1 MVTGYDLSK
10 FPKKYKTALYI
21 FGVVVFCFTVFNFV
35 YVNDGPHLMP
45 DFFAVDNEQ
54 RVYLSYNSGVYVV
67 EDDRFYP
74 VLSETTQSPTVYIT
88 DQDMLYVANVGVYT
102 AIDLNT
108 SVPKDGNI
116 QSEIVSAD
124 AVRGMFDHH
133 EDSYHKT
140 DEQNGTHY
148 RYDRGLFRYE
158 IVQETN
164 QEDRILFQMPQS
176 ELILNA
182 FMSIG
187 FVLLLACAAVSVLL
201 VYRYAQTHP
210 EISTTISLFEKKSQ
224 EFHSNSD

>member
-1 MVTGYDLSK
+1 MAGGYDLSK
-10 FPKKYKTALYI
+10 FPKKYIISFLILVAFASCFAL
-21 FGVVVFCFTVFNFV
+21 FSFM
-35 YVNDGPHLMP
+35 YVNSGPHFIP

-54 RVYLSYNSGVYVV
+54 RVYLSFESGVYVV

-74 VLSETTQSPTVYIT
+74 VLSETTQSPTIYIT
-88 DQDMLYVANVGVYT
+88 DQDMLYVANVGEYT
-102 AIDLNT
+102 AIDLNS

-116 QSEIVSAD
+116 QSEIVSAE
-124 AVRGMFDHH
+124 AVQGLFHQSGIKSVEM
-133 EDSYHKT
+133 
-140 DEQNGTHY
+140 DEQNGIHY

-164 QEDRILFQMPQS
+164 QGDQILFQMPQS

-182 FMSIG
+182 LMSIG

-224 EFHSNSD
+224 DLHSNSD

>member
-1 MVTGYDLSK
+1 MASGYDMAKL
-10 FPKKYKTALYI
+10 PKKYKYPIYVLLACA
-21 FGVVVFCFTVFNFV
+21 FCYGLFSFL
-35 YVNDGPHLMP
+35 YVNAGPHLMP

-74 VLSETTQSPTVYIT
+74 VLSETTQSPSIYIT

-102 AIDLNT
+102 AIDLNS
-108 SVPKDGNI
+108 SVPKGGNI

-124 AVRGMFDHH
+124 DVRGMFVHD

-140 DEQNGTHY
+140 DEQNGIHY
-148 RYDRGLFRYE
+148 RYDKILFRYE

-164 QEDRILFQMPQS
+164 QGDRVLYQMSQS
-176 ELILNA
+176 EFILNA
-182 FMSIG
+182 FVNIG
-187 FVLLLACAAVSVLL
+187 FVLVLACATVSVLL

-210 EISTTISLFEKKSQ
+210 EISTTISFFGTKSHDV
-224 EFHSNSD
+224 HSNSD

>member
-1 MVTGYDLSK
+1 MAGGYDISK
-10 FPKKYKTALYI
+10 FPKKYKTAFYI
-21 FGVVVFCFTVFNFV
+21 LGSVVFCFTVFNFV

-74 VLSETTQSPTVYIT
+74 VLSETTQSPTISIT
-88 DQDMLYVANVGVYT
+88 DQDILYVADVGEYT
-102 AIDLNT
+102 AIDLNS

-124 AVRGMFDHH
+124 AVRGMFDHD

-164 QEDRILFQMPQS
+164 LGDRVLYQMPQR
-176 ELILNA
+176 EYALNL
-182 FMSIG
+182 
-187 FVLLLACAAVSVLL
+187 FVWIVSVIIALWGVIDLL
-201 VYRYAQTHP
+201 ISYSYAVKHP
-210 EISTTISLFEKKSQ
+210 ETFTEYPLFQKTNK
-224 EFHSNSD
+224 